1 MSTHLLEN
9 PFWWAINSH
18 HTRLAE
24 RDELAGRYLPEVAP
38 FAGVSTAD
46 AVAAAQLEK
55 LVKPGESVF
64 LLGLVPELGPA
75 WTVNNRTLLPQMI
88 CESPIPMPP
97 GPDRVELTE
106 KHREEMLALMAVA
119 YPGFFR
125 ARTREMG
132 RYIGI
137 YDGAQL
143 VAMAG
148 ERLRVDGFQEVSGVA
163 THPEYV
169 GRGYAH
175 RLVAEISNAAL
186 ARGFTPIL
194 HVYRENVRAIKVYE
208 RLGYV
213 VRKELPFVHV
223 TRVGERDP
231 AVA

>member
-1 MSTHLLEN
+1 MTTQPLEN
-9 PFWWAINSH
+9 PFWSAISTH
-18 HTRLAE
+18 HTRLAAL
-24 RDELAGRYLPEVAP
+24 DQLAGRYLPDVAP
-38 FAGVSTAD
+38 FAGVSTTD
-46 AVAAAQLEK
+46 PGAVTQLER
-55 LVKPGESVF
+55 LVMPGESIF

-75 WTVNNRTLLPQMI
+75 WSVNNRTLLPQMI
-88 CESPIPMPP
+88 CESPIAMPP
-97 GPDRVELTE
+97 GPDWVELTE
-106 KHREEMLALMAVA
+106 QHRGEMLELMAVA

-137 YDGAQL
+137 YDGGRL

-163 THPEYV
+163 THPEYT

-223 TRVGERDP
+223 TRLTTE
-231 AVA
+231 